1 MKKLSAIILAAV
13 IINLGFAI
21 IPKVYAGNAN
31 PNEEL
36 TEATFPVS
44 DILRLPG
51 GSGTAVDQPGA
62 YSNDPKYSPIVSFIL
77 RIINFAMKIIGSI
90 AIILFIIAGFMMMFA
105 GGNQQNLDKAK
116 DIFKY
121 ALIGLIVALLSYVI
135 TIFVQSLFVTTT
147 TPQA

>member
-1 MKKLSAIILAAV
+1 MKKLTAIILAAI

-21 IPKVYAGNAN
+21 LPKVYAS
-31 PNEEL
+31 NEEL
-36 TEATFPVS
+36 TEATFSVS

-51 GSGTAVDQPGA
+51 TGPAADQPGA
-62 YSNDPKYSPIVSFIL
+62 YYNDPNYSPVVSFIL
-77 RIINFAMKIIGSI
+77 RVINFAMKIIGSI

-121 ALIGLIVALLSYVI
+121 ALIGLIVAFLSYVI
-135 TIFVQSLFVTTT
+135 VIFVQSIFVTTT
-147 TPQA
+147 PPA

>member
-1 MKKLSAIILAAV
+1 MKKLSTIILAAI

-21 IPKVYAGNAN
+21 IPKVYAGN
-31 PNEEL
+31 NEEL
-36 TEATFPVS
+36 TETTFPVK

-51 GSGTAVDQPGA
+51 TGAAADQPGA
-62 YSNDPKYSPIVSFIL
+62 YYNDPNYSPVVSFIL
-77 RIINFAMKIIGSI
+77 RVINFAMKIIGSI

-121 ALIGLIVALLSYVI
+121 ALIGLIVAFLSYVI
-135 TIFVQSLFVTTT
+135 VIFVQSIFVTTT
-147 TPQA
+147 PPA